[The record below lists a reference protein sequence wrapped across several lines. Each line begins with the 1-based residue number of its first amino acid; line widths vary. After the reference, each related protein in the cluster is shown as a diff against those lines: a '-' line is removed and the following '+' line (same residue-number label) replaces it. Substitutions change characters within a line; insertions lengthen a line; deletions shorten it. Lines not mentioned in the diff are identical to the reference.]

1 MTGEIHV
8 IDSHTAGEPT
18 RIVLSGGP
26 PLGQGPLSE
35 QLNRFRDEHDA
46 FRKAIISEPRGSDV
60 LVGGLLCEP
69 HDQNCQA
76 GVIFFNNVGYLGM
89 CGHGLIGLIET
100 LREIGRIDSGECK
113 IDTPV
118 GNVSAKLHEN
128 GEVSVS
134 NVESYRLAKDVE
146 VQVDG
151 VGTVIGDVAYGGNWF
166 FLTQDPKQEIAASNI
181 KNLTSMACDIRRAVN
196 AAGYPEVDH
205 IELFGDALGTSAATK
220 NFVLCPGLEYDRSP
234 CGTGASA
241 KLACLAADGKLAPNQ
256 RWVQQGILGTSFSC
270 EYTWANA
277 LHKQIK
283 PTIRGRAFIT
293 AEAQL
298 KLRSDD
304 PFCWGI
310 QHDHAG

>member
-1 MTGEIHV
+1 
-8 IDSHTAGEPT
+8 
-18 RIVLSGGP
+18 
-26 PLGQGPLSE
+26 
-35 QLNRFRDEHDA
+35 
-46 FRKAIISEPRGSDV
+46 
-60 LVGGLLCEP
+60 
-69 HDQNCQA
+69 
-76 GVIFFNNVGYLGM
+76 
-89 CGHGLIGLIET
+89 
-100 LREIGRIDSGECK
+100 
-113 IDTPV
+113 
-118 GNVSAKLHEN
+118 
-128 GEVSVS
+128 
-134 NVESYRLAKDVE
+134 
-146 VQVDG
+146 
-151 VGTVIGDVAYGGNWF
+151 
-166 FLTQDPKQEIAASNI
+166 
-181 KNLTSMACDIRRAVN
+181 
-196 AAGYPEVDH
+196 
-205 IELFGDALGTSAATK
+205 LFGDALGTSADTK